1 MSKQIL
7 IELVGENETGYCY
20 ADLYLPASAEEIAE
34 AKERANWNS
43 DSNGIRD
50 ISIEHCSTLPKLA
63 SFRLDS
69 PTLDEL
75 NFLAQRLDAMDGGER
90 TIMNGVL
97 QYLCSEKGFADEL
110 VSMTDLINMT
120 YGLDGVMIAS
130 NVGTDRQLGQFV
142 IDNELNEDVN
152 AIPETSL
159 YLLDLERIGRLQRD
173 VDGGVFVG
181 NCYVVAGAFEMPHV
195 YDGIHLPGAEP
206 PACEQQGIRHI
217 SEQELRAMA
226 GQEGLVLQ
234 GCGGDL
240 KEWVDGI
247 NGLLTE
253 SGILRNGT
261 VFTEAY
267 AFSHDG
273 LTNPP
278 RSPICSPMRDISE
291 TAVIRKPTAARLC
304 PSSNPRTVA
313 RKICTTPPAPTLPS
327 WKKTCLRKSRCFSK
341 KEKNNSPKPRHKI
354 STLFRAA
361 FDVPNA
367 ALSIAGKF
375 AAEVSNGSVPGTKK
389 TSRLVTRTTTAKNEG
404 EAPMWLVENSHPAIV
419 TREIFNKAQEESAR
433 RKAKA
438 PVSQKSA
445 MTASG
450 KYSKYALTEV
460 MICGECGSR
469 YKRVT
474 WNIRGKRRIVW
485 RCISRLDYGKKYC
498 TESITVDEQAL
509 QRAIVRALNRFNVE
523 DEATYLLLMKSTI
536 GEAVGINGSSD
547 EIDLLERRIDALNK
561 RMLDLV
567 SLSVQEGDDAENHED
582 DFKNISTQIEQ
593 LTKRITAIRE
603 SESENGDF
611 QARLKEIQDIIDK
624 RRENKDIYDDSIV
637 RQMVECIKVYHDGRL
652 QIILGG
658 GYELEE
664 YLEK

>member
-181 NCYVVAGAFEMPHV
+181 NDNAIRRIQAG
-195 YDGIHLPGAEP
+195 D
-206 PACEQQGIRHI
+206 
-217 SEQELRAMA
+217 LRKMSDR
-226 GQEGLVLQ
+226 EGLILQ

-273 LTNPP
+273 LTNLLFPFED
-278 RSPICSPMRDISE
+278 RVDI
-291 TAVIRKPTAARLC
+291 
-304 PSSNPRTVA
+304 
-313 RKICTTPPAPTLPS
+313 
-327 WKKTCLRKSRCFSK
+327 
-341 KEKNNSPKPRHKI
+341 
-354 STLFRAA
+354 
-361 FDVPNA
+361 DV
-367 ALSIAGKF
+367 
-375 AAEVSNGSVPGTKK
+375 
-389 TSRLVTRTTTAKNEG
+389 
-404 EAPMWLVENSHPAIV
+404 
-419 TREIFNKAQEESAR
+419 
-433 RKAKA
+433 
-438 PVSQKSA
+438 
-445 MTASG
+445 
-450 KYSKYALTEV
+450 
-460 MICGECGSR
+460 
-469 YKRVT
+469 
-474 WNIRGKRRIVW
+474 
-485 RCISRLDYGKKYC
+485 
-498 TESITVDEQAL
+498 
-509 QRAIVRALNRFNVE
+509 
-523 DEATYLLLMKSTI
+523 
-536 GEAVGINGSSD
+536 
-547 EIDLLERRIDALNK
+547 
-561 RMLDLV
+561 
-567 SLSVQEGDDAENHED
+567 
-582 DFKNISTQIEQ
+582 
-593 LTKRITAIRE
+593 
-603 SESENGDF
+603 
-611 QARLKEIQDIIDK
+611 
-624 RRENKDIYDDSIV
+624 
-637 RQMVECIKVYHDGRL
+637 GRL
-652 QIILGG
+652 AIWRLATHEQFGG
-658 GYELEE
+658 TWLSDYIPNRLEELETDE
-664 YLEK
+664 SQDSCQQCEM